1 MQPTRVDDADIT
13 GWALA
18 ARAGDRTAAAAFIRT
33 TQHHVYRFLG
43 HLVDDHVVEELTQ
56 ETYLRAMRALPRFT
70 ARSSARTWLLAITR
84 RVASDHSRLIR
95 ASDHRSGLR
104 SEIVSYGSSAST
116 DPESIAA
123 SVRRGRDGDADDT
136 MLLRGLLDGLLRER
150 REAFVVTQ
158 VLGLS
163 YAEAAEVC
171 DCPVSAVRSRVAG
184 ARADLV
190 TALAAHRDRMAQSDR
205 TAAPGNRVAA
215 EDDRTAAS

>member
-1 MQPTRVDDADIT
+1 MQPTGVDDADIT

-33 TQHHVYRFLG
+33 TQHQVYRFLG
-43 HLVDDHVVEELTQ
+43 HLVDARDVEKLTQ

-84 RVASDHSRLIR
+84 RVATDHSRPAR
-95 ASDHRSGLR
+95 RPGHRSGTGAGTAPDGA
-104 SEIVSYGSSAST
+104 GSSTSA
-116 DPESIAA
+116 ESATGP
-123 SVRRGRDGDADDT
+123 VQLRRDGTGDEAV
-136 MLLRGLLDGLLRER
+136 LLRGLLDGLARER
-150 REAFVVTQ
+150 REAFVATQ

-171 DCPVSAVRSRVAG
+171 DCPISAVRSRVAG

-190 TALAAHRDRMAQSDR
+190 TALAVR
-205 TAAPGNRVAA
+205 GN
-215 EDDRTAAS
+215 RTAAS